1 MRKDLRC
8 FFVVLMVILSISTS
22 LLAQSDSLT
31 TPHFFSLN
39 YRYGHNEPHSP
50 KVKNLEYPYRGVEL
64 KMGWQTLGKQTWQQA
79 YRYPSFG
86 VGLNWNTFKT
96 DILGTPVAGYFYT
109 NFPQVTT
116 KYFRIDLE
124 MNLGM
129 AYGINPYDSIKNPE
143 NFAIGAK
150 WNNFFGFYLEESF
163 HVSKHVDLFV
173 SEGFTHYSNGAMAYP
188 NYGLNIPMLKFGV
201 RYQPNEIKPLPKQP
215 RSKFSNK
222 WNLVTY
228 VGTGVETAFIP
239 PQQFHEYTIAPAI
252 YFRPVY
258 KRRFGVGYEIAY
270 NEAIRT
276 VYETR
281 NNTGKELVTQAI
293 FASHEFIIERFT
305 ILSQLGIYLKNQPSD
320 TFYYERLGLGFYI
333 TPWMCAVLGLKAHR
347 FTAEYL
353 EGALVFDLHLN

>member
-1 MRKDLRC
+1 MQKNCLPFPFFLLIFFC
-8 FFVVLMVILSISTS
+8 FSSAIK
-22 LLAQSDSLT
+22 AQSDSLI
-31 TPHFFSLN
+31 TPYFFSVN
-39 YRYGHNEPHSP
+39 YRHGKIVPHSP
-50 KVKNLEYPYRGVEL
+50 KVSNLRYPNRGVEV

-79 YRYPSFG
+79 FRYPSFG
-86 VGLNWNTFKT
+86 VGINWNTFKT
-96 DILGTPVAGYFYT
+96 DILGTPFAGYFYT
-109 NFPQVTT
+109 NFPQIST
-116 KYFRIDLE
+116 KYFRVDLE
-124 MNLGM
+124 MDLGI
-129 AYGINPYDSIKNPE
+129 AYGIHPYDSITNPE

-150 WNNFFGFYLEESF
+150 WNTFFGFYLEESF
-163 HVSKHVDLFV
+163 HINKHVDLFA

-188 NYGLNIPMLKFGV
+188 NYGINIPMLKAGV
-201 RYQPNEIKPLPKQP
+201 RYQPHYTKPLPKAP
-215 RSKFSNK
+215 KSKFGTR
-222 WNLVTY
+222 WNIVSY
-228 VGTGVETAFIP
+228 VGTGVETAFFP

-258 KRRFGVGYEIAY
+258 KRRIGIGYEIAY

-281 NNTGKELVTQAI
+281 NNTGKQLITQAV

-320 TFYYERLGLGFYI
+320 TYYYERLGLGFYI

-353 EGALVFDLHLN
+353 EGALVFDLPLN

>member
-1 MRKDLRC
+1 MQKK
-8 FFVVLMVILSISTS
+8 ILPFLFLLAVS
-22 LLAQSDSLT
+22 LSLIPVAKAQSDSLT
-31 TPHFFSLN
+31 TPYFFSIN
-39 YRYGHNEPHSP
+39 YRYGRLVPHSP
-50 KVKNLEYPYRGVEL
+50 KVENLKYPYRGVEL

-79 YRYPSFG
+79 FRYPSFG
-86 VGLNWNTFKT
+86 AALSWNTFKT
-96 DILGTPVAGYFYT
+96 DILGAPVSGYFFT

-124 MNLGM
+124 MDLGLT
-129 AYGINPYDSIKNPE
+129 YGINPYDPVTNPE

-150 WNNFFGFYLEESF
+150 WNNYFGFYLEESF
-163 HVSKHVDLFV
+163 HISKHLDLFA

-188 NYGLNIPMLKFGV
+188 NYGLNMPMLKFGV
-201 RYQPNEIKPLPKQP
+201 RYQPNDVQALPKAP
-215 RSKFSNK
+215 RTKFGTK

-228 VGTGVETAFIP
+228 VGTGVQTVFLP
-239 PQQFHEYTIAPAI
+239 PQRFHEYTIAPAI

-258 KRRFGVGYEIAY
+258 KRRFGIGYEIAY

-281 NNTGKELVTQAI
+281 NNTGKQLVTQSV
-293 FASHEFIIERFT
+293 FAAHEFIIERFT
-305 ILSQLGIYLKNQPSD
+305 ILSQFGIYLKNQPSD

-353 EGALVFDLHLN
+353 EAALVFDLPLN